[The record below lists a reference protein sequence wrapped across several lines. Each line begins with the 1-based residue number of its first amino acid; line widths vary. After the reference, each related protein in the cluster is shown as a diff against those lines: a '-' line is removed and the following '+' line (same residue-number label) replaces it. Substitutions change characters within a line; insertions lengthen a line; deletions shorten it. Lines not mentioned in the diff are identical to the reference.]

1 MEKKWVHVVP
11 QLCHNLTKE
20 QPSPHIL
27 KNIYTPYTSSPSL
40 SSSSVCF
47 PFNFPHCNFQI
58 LSLVYACNST
68 SRVETGDPIAFI
80 FITISFIFACLPAI
94 SDLKKKKKLCGTCVQ
109 LRPGCTLLSQTSPT
123 WVQLPCRHT
132 HAFLFQRQWLIQKKG
147 YSKDRV
153 WIFIKMLEV
162 TLR

>member
-1 MEKKWVHVVP
+1 MVEKKWVHVVP

-80 FITISFIFACLPAI
+80 FIKISFIFACLPAI
-94 SDLKKKKKLCGTCVQ
+94 SDLKKKKKNCVGRACSCVQ
-109 LRPGCTLLSQTSPT
+109 AARYCPRR
-123 WVQLPCRHT
+123 VQH
-132 HAFLFQRQWLIQKKG
+132 G
-147 YSKDRV
+147 YSYHVATPMLSCSKDSDLSKKKVIPKTVFEFLLKCWR
-153 WIFIKMLEV
+153 
-162 TLR
+162 